1 MTLMMNAAASFSL
14 ICGLKRPL
22 TKNKRKKT
30 INVNTFWVE
39 ITVSQSSGTGSVP
52 YMLHSLFVFFN
63 SRWLRFV
70 CLPFLT
76 PTE

>member
-22 TKNKRKKT
+22 TKNKRKNNQCEH
-30 INVNTFWVE
+30 ILGGNNSF
-39 ITVSQSSGTGSVP
+39 TVQWHWKCA
-52 YMLHSLFVFFN
+52 LHAALIVFFN